1 MVVFGAIGNPCQVL
15 VDACRCRYVEKTTH
29 KISVKYSYKENVHI
43 NRVIK
48 NQFKSPSG
56 WHKSQCADFNKI
68 RFWSMRR
75 DINLLLLIFRTNFP
89 IKRPNYRKKKVKQW
103 NLHWA
108 DTFGTFPSVLLI
120 EGVRL
125 TGFVKIAQ
133 CLTFNGYSGRKL
145 RKPCCTLGKTLGII
159 YSLSTAKC
167 IDLPLLIDYS
177 TFFKDVIQYY
187 YCWLIRSAVRL
198 IEVINNKN

>member
-1 MVVFGAIGNPCQVL
+1 
-15 VDACRCRYVEKTTH
+15 
-29 KISVKYSYKENVHI
+29 
-43 NRVIK
+43 
-48 NQFKSPSG
+48 
-56 WHKSQCADFNKI
+56 
-68 RFWSMRR
+68 MRR

-89 IKRPNYRKKKVKQW
+89 IKRPNYRKKIIIIIQW

-133 CLTFNGYSGRKL
+133 CLTFNGYSVMWLSSMLLRKL
-145 RKPCCTLGKTLGII
+145 RKPCCTLCKTLGII

-167 IDLPLLIDYS
+167 IDLLLLIDLQHV
-177 TFFKDVIQYY
+177 FQGRNPVLLL
-187 YCWLIRSAVRL
+187 LIRSAVRL